1 MKIIY
6 EKTLQFQEKF
16 GKDWVKG
23 VEVAGDALS
32 ATQGGLKE
40 GCTYEFRVR
49 AINKAGPGEPSDSTK
64 PIVAKCRFG
73 KLKPLDNIDQIV

>member
-1 MKIIY
+1 MISFEI
-6 EKTLQFQEKF
+6 LQEKF

-23 VEVAGDALS
+23 KEVPGDCLS
-32 ATQGGLKE
+32 ATQDGLKE

-49 AINKAGPGEPSDSTK
+49 AINKAGPGEPSDTTK

-73 KLKPLDNIDQIV
+73 